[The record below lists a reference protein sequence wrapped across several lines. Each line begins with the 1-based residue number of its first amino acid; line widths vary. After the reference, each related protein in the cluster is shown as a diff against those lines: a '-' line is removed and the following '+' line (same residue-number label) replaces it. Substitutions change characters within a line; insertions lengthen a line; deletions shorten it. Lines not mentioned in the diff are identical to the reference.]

1 MKTENVQFLTILNQK
16 LILTWYQKIF
26 LRDAKIYWNSTA
38 PLKNSPT
45 ITILF
50 KVKLEECIAKW
61 QADVAEKDKKIAD
74 WEKQC
79 NTAKENASKF
89 EERYGVAKRKIEEVV
104 GTLDEVN
111 GEFR

>member
-1 MKTENVQFLTILNQK
+1 MQK
-16 LILTWYQKIF
+16 SI
-26 LRDAKIYWNSTA
+26 STA

-45 ITILF
+45 VTILF

-79 NTAKENASKF
+79 NTAKDNASKF

-104 GTLDEVN
+104 STLDEVN